1 MVKSFLCGHGSVGR
15 ASAFQ
20 AECRGFKS
28 RLFFERGY
36 KRDYGME
43 CHAEVG
49 WNMME
54 IIFGILGTISYV
66 YLGIRI
72 IPMRVKFAS
81 FVYLLFLAIFLIGL
95 VIGNQ
100 FFTIIWTVITIL
112 LTILVFVLVR

>member
-1 MVKSFLCGHGSVGR
+1 LSVDMTDHR
-15 ASAFQ
+15 MEQNATQ
-20 AECRGFKS
+20 
-28 RLFFERGY
+28 ER
-36 KRDYGME
+36 
-43 CHAEVG
+43 VG
-49 WNMME
+49 WNMIE

-100 FFTIIWTVITIL
+100 FFTMIWTVITIL
-112 LTILVFVLVR
+112 LTILVFVMLR